1 MKKYLLLGVLAISA
15 CTQNRFLYN
24 NENGQAIYEAECSWG
39 TYGDCLQKAGQQC
52 PTGFNIL
59 MSSEQQT
66 GTYTDVQG
74 SASSRT
80 SASASAYGF
89 GNTLSA
95 FGNSF
100 TNSSFNAQGLSS
112 NLYKRYMIYSCK

>member
-24 NENGQAIYEAECSWG
+24 NEHGKAVYEADCSWG

-52 PTGFNIL
+52 LSGFNIL

-66 GTYTDVQG
+66 GTYTDIQG
-74 SASSRT
+74 SSSSST
-80 SASASAYGF
+80 SASASAYGV
-89 GNTLSA
+89 GNMISA

-100 TNSSFNAQGLSS
+100 SNSSFNAQAMSS
-112 NLYKRYMIYSCK
+112 KLYKRYMIYTCK

>member
-1 MKKYLLLGVLAISA
+1 MKKYLLFSVLAISA

-24 NENGQAIYEAECSWG
+24 NEQGQAVYEADCSWG

-52 PTGFNIL
+52 STGFKIL

-66 GTYTDVQG
+66 GTYTDIQG
-74 SASSRT
+74 SSSSHT

-112 NLYKRYMIYSCK
+112 NLYKRYMIYTCK

>member
-1 MKKYLLLGVLAISA
+1 MKKILLVSALLLSA

-24 NENGQAIYEAECSWG
+24 NEHGKAVYEADCSFG
-39 TYGDCLQKAGQQC
+39 TYGDCLQKAGEQC
-52 PTGFNIL
+52 PSGFDIL

-74 SASSRT
+74 SGSSST
-80 SASASAYGF
+80 SASASAYGI

-100 TNSSFNAQGLSS
+100 TNSSFNAQALSS